1 MFGLRRIQSRLLY
14 KYILSYMLMFFIP
27 LVIMGII
34 IYKNSVVSLREGIE
48 QSNIDK
54 LNQVKNMTDERME
67 ELEKLAL
74 KISYD
79 YRLTPY
85 MVNDGF
91 YGKEAIEELNKYKA
105 NSSIIKELFLYYR
118 GDRNIYSAN
127 GAYSLD
133 TFNKMYHF
141 DQSDKKMKDQLES
154 NLPVVYPAAS
164 MRVNNNKE
172 DRLITYLYPITRNT
186 VTPYG
191 TVMYLIE
198 ESAITS
204 LIKDTLGDFQGNAYI
219 FDQNNHVFTSS
230 INDKEFTHNDI
241 KELAEIKNGVSS
253 IQLQSREYS
262 VVSVKSNVS
271 GWTFVTLMPTDQFFD
286 KVVNLQRF
294 LMMIIISILLSGI
307 GVSILLGRKQYLPI
321 HNLLDFL
328 NKNDNP
334 VTNSEEFNELDR
346 IKVTMARVFKDHES
360 LSEKVDIQ
368 APIVRDQYLMRMLNG
383 SLVDEGEINKLLES
397 INLPMKKDQFFVAV
411 VSLKNEMLQKREEMI
426 RTLSVIT
433 FNKTISYGVEIGY
446 KDCIALIVSLK
457 DPYPG
462 EAKKVVEELRQLIQ
476 DRLNVDPIISA
487 GTCVSE
493 KSKINRSFIEALAAL
508 EYRFMNE
515 RTYITYFEDISNQ
528 SEKTIG
534 YPKEEHIKFV
544 QSLKQGDQIVAIETL
559 NHIFEVV
566 INKDFSVQMV
576 KCICFD
582 IINTVLKVAV
592 EMGLGEKNY
601 EMNKV
606 VDFNSIGELEKHL
619 HPLIID
625 ICHEVS
631 RKNEKSNSQLC
642 NEILAYIREN
652 YAKYDLSLENIAQK
666 YKLST
671 SYLSRFLKEQ
681 TGVNFTQFVWHLR
694 IEEVKRK
701 LTDTHE
707 TIKEIVIEAGYMDVA
722 NFTRKFKKAEGV
734 TPGKYRLLYAPERS
748 QIQANMENDSAL

>member
-48 QSNIDK
+48 QSNIDM

-74 KISYD
+74 RISYD
-79 YRLTPY
+79 YRLTPF

-118 GDRNIYSAN
+118 GDDNIYSAN

-133 TFNKMYHF
+133 TFKKMYHF
-141 DQSDKKMKDQLES
+141 DQSEKIKEQLES
-154 NLPVVYPAAS
+154 NLPVVYSAAS
-164 MRVNNNKE
+164 IRVNESKE
-172 DRLITYLYPITRNT
+172 DRLITYMYPITRNT
-186 VTPYG
+186 ITPYG

-230 INDKEFTHNDI
+230 INDREFNHNDI
-241 KELAEIKNGVSS
+241 KKLAATKNGVSS
-253 IQLQSREYS
+253 IQLQSKEYS
-262 VVSVKSNVS
+262 VVSVKSSVS
-271 GWTFVTLMPTDQFFD
+271 GWIFVTVMPANQFFD

-294 LMMIIISILLSGI
+294 LMMVIISIVLSGI
-307 GVSILLGRKQYLPI
+307 GVSILLGKKQYRPI

-328 NKNDNP
+328 NKNDKRVLNI
-334 VTNSEEFNELDR
+334 EEFNELDR

-360 LSEKVDIQ
+360 LSEKVDNQ

-383 SLVDEGEINKLLES
+383 SLVNEGEINKLLES
-397 INLPMKKDQFFVAV
+397 INLPMKQDQFFVAV
-411 VSLKNEMLQKREEMI
+411 VSLKNEILQKREEMI
-426 RTLSVIT
+426 RTLSVIS
-433 FNKTISYGVEIGY
+433 FNKSISYGMEIGF
-446 KDCIALIVSLK
+446 KDCIAIIVSME

-462 EAKKVVEELRQLIQ
+462 EARKVVEELRQLIR

-487 GTCVSE
+487 GTYVAE

-515 RTYITYFEDISNQ
+515 RKSITYFEDISNQ

-534 YPKEEHIKFV
+534 YPKDEHIKFV

-559 NHIFEVV
+559 KHIFEVV
-566 INKDFSVQMV
+566 INKDLSVQMV

-601 EMNKV
+601 DMNKV

-625 ICHEVS
+625 ICREVS
-631 RKNEKSNSQLC
+631 RKNERSNSELC
-642 NEILAYIREN
+642 NKILAYIREN
-652 YAKYDLSLENIAQK
+652 YAKYDLSLESIAQK
-666 YKLST
+666 FKLST

-681 TGVNFTQFVWHLR
+681 TGVNFTQYVWHLR

-701 LTDTHE
+701 LTDTDE
-707 TIKEIVIEAGYMDVA
+707 TIKEIVIAAGYMDVA

-734 TPGKYRLLYAPERS
+734 TPGNYRLLYAPERS
-748 QIQANMENDSAL
+748 HIQTNIENDTAL